1 MVERLILQYVTLVI
15 YCFFLGITFCDG
27 FRLPNTKKLVVF
39 LTLLAIAILVIRRT
53 GELRLELILPIP
65 TLIAFAFGW
74 QQIRK
79 NRPVP

>member
-1 MVERLILQYVTLVI
+1 MVERLILQYATLVI

-27 FRLPNTKKLVVF
+27 FKLPNAKKLVVF
-39 LTLLAIAILVIRRT
+39 LTLLAISIAVIRRT

-74 QQIRK
+74 GQIKK
-79 NRPVP
+79 NRELR